1 MNVCMYV
8 YIPLNHCLCYSYEAD
23 QDVIATAKQLAVENG
38 VTLTFTTD
46 PRVAVTGAHVVVT
59 DTWVSMG
66 QEEEAKK
73 RKNDF
78 AGLKYKTYY
87 L

>member
-1 MNVCMYV
+1 MVLQC
-8 YIPLNHCLCYSYEAD
+8 CLLCLSFNRYDAD
-23 QDVIATAKQLAVENG
+23 EDVIATAKQLAIENG
-38 VTLTFTTD
+38 VTLTLTTD

-73 RKNDF
+73 RKLDF
-78 AGLKYKTYY
+78 AGTLA
-87 L
+87 LMLL